1 MVLSWLLLKMPQS
14 SHEENQVDVSSR
26 KSKRAPKWNQK
37 MMDMMQTK
45 KAKKDCTKKKSVLKN
60 VLNESITLQ
69 NTKAF
74 NELSNGSHEYDMN
87 FDKDDQETILIKF
100 LEVPTVDALYITLK
114 ASFNLA
120 KRSTDFTGDC
130 QEQSVEYGMRSS
142 FVVYLLATNK
152 VRISKCDSSPLSVD
166 DVIVIE

>member
-1 MVLSWLLLKMPQS
+1 
-14 SHEENQVDVSSR
+14 
-26 KSKRAPKWNQK
+26 
-37 MMDMMQTK
+37 
-45 KAKKDCTKKKSVLKN
+45 
-60 VLNESITLQ
+60 
-69 NTKAF
+69 
-74 NELSNGSHEYDMN
+74 DMN

-120 KRSTDFTGDC
+120 KRSTDFTGHR
-130 QEQSVEYGMRSS
+130 QEQSVDGMRSS

-166 DVIVIE
+166 DVIVVE